1 MKIKYALSLYPYMTD
16 FTYPRAEKLKKNT
29 EISLLFEK
37 GKWRTN
43 GNLRIII
50 LKDKPSTPVESTKFA
65 VSVSKKY
72 FKRAVHRNR
81 IKRLLR
87 ECYRLNKELFKESFG
102 DKTMAILFWVSP
114 EMPEKFQEVETQFIK
129 LCKAQQKS

>member
-1 MKIKYALSLYPYMTD
+1 MQNSK
-16 FTYPRAEKLKKNT
+16 YPRAEKLKKNT

-37 GKWRTN
+37 GKWKTS

-50 LKDKPSTPVESTKFA
+50 LKDKPTTPIESGKFG
-65 VSVSKKY
+65 VSVSKRY

-87 ECYRLNKELFKESFG
+87 ECYRLNKDLFKEAFG
-102 DKTMAILFWVSP
+102 EKTMAMLFWVSS
-114 EMPEKFQEVETQFIK
+114 EMPTKFQDVEAQFIK
-129 LCKAQQKS
+129 LCEAQKK

>member
-1 MKIKYALSLYPYMTD
+1 MTN
-16 FTYPRAEKLKKNT
+16 FKYPRAEKLKKNT

-37 GKWRTN
+37 GKWRSN

-50 LKDKPSTPVESTKFA
+50 LKDKPSTPVEHTKFA
-65 VSVSKKY
+65 VSVSKKF

-87 ECYRLNKELFKESFG
+87 ECYRLNKDLFKESFG
-102 DKTMAILFWVSP
+102 DKTMAMLFWISP
-114 EMPEKFQEVETQFIK
+114 EMPEKFQDVEEQFIT
-129 LCKAQQKS
+129 LCQSMKKGS

>member
-1 MKIKYALSLYPYMTD
+1 MTN
-16 FTYPRAEKLKKNT
+16 FRYPRAEKLKKNT

-43 GNLRIII
+43 GNLRIIL
-50 LKDKPSTPVESTKFA
+50 LKNKPATPVESTKFA

-72 FKRAVHRNR
+72 FKKAVHRNR

-87 ECYRLNKELFKESFG
+87 ESFRLNKALFKEAFG
-102 DKTMAILFWVSP
+102 DQTMAMLFWASP
-114 EMPEKFQEVETQFIK
+114 EMPGKFQEVEDQFIR
-129 LCKAQQKS
+129 LCQSQKKS

>member
-1 MKIKYALSLYPYMTD
+1 MQNSQYS
-16 FTYPRAEKLKKNT
+16 RAEKLKKNT

-37 GKWRTN
+37 GKWRTS

-50 LKDKPSTPVESTKFA
+50 LKDKSTLPVESGRFG
-65 VSVSKKY
+65 VSVSKRY

-87 ECYRLNKELFKESFG
+87 ESYRLNKDLFKQAFG
-102 DKTMAILFWVSP
+102 EKTMAMLFWVSP
-114 EMPEKFQEVETQFIK
+114 ELPSKFHEVEAQFIK
-129 LCKAQQKS
+129 LCEAQKK

>member
-1 MKIKYALSLYPYMTD
+1 MTN
-16 FTYPRAEKLKKNT
+16 FKYPRAEKLKKNT

-37 GKWRTN
+37 GKWRSN

-50 LKDKPSTPVESTKFA
+50 LKDKTAAPVEHTKFA

-81 IKRLLR
+81 VKRLLR
-87 ECYRLNKELFKESFG
+87 ECYRLHKDLFKESFG
-102 DKTMAILFWVSP
+102 NKTMAMLFWISP
-114 EMPEKFQEVETQFIK
+114 EMPEKFQDVEEQFIK
-129 LCKAQQKS
+129 LCQSMKKD

>member
-1 MKIKYALSLYPYMTD
+1 MSQSGKAQ
-16 FTYPRAEKLKKNT
+16 KNT

-37 GKWRTN
+37 GKWKTS

-50 LKDKPSTPVESTKFA
+50 LKDKPTASIESGKFG
-65 VSVSKKY
+65 VSVSKRY

-87 ECYRLNKELFKESFG
+87 ECYRLNKELFKAAFG
-102 DKTMAILFWVSP
+102 EKTMAMLFWVSS
-114 EMPEKFQEVETQFIK
+114 EMPPKFQDVEAQFIK
-129 LCKAQQKS
+129 LCETQKK